1 MKQGDIPLMPQKL
14 PIEKWQYGQ
23 NLPHRKISYTLNLSM
38 RHPQIVYNLKK
49 KNKEQKS
56 KMENKE
62 GITGKYDL
70 GQDT

>member
-1 MKQGDIPLMPQKL
+1 
-14 PIEKWQYGQ
+14 
-23 NLPHRKISYTLNLSM
+23 M